1 MKRKLLFYSDCPL
14 FAGCEIVIK
23 NLISSENL
31 NDEYRLFFMFRKSEK
46 YLEDLKK
53 INFKSSIVKIPL
65 KLFSFDSL
73 YFKFVDSKRLSIILS
88 KILLKV
94 VEVIF
99 LFNLF
104 NFIFLYIN
112 IKKINPDVV
121 HINNG
126 GYPGAKSANLLAIV
140 CKLQNIKAIYTV
152 NNIALNRNKIFYFF
166 SYISDLAVSNS
177 VRYFTTSSKYATNK
191 LKKRIKNKN
200 IYPIVNS
207 VDDYNIKKINLN
219 KYKKNKNTKIIITAG
234 LLVERKGFESLLS
247 SIIIV
252 KEKYDNF
259 YLLICGEGSESIK
272 LNNFIDENRLTNYV
286 KIIGYKSNLLEYIN
300 ASDFFILPSIRNED
314 SPYVIIEALMLAK
327 PIISTIV
334 AGIPEM
340 IINKKNGYLIKPN
353 SVNELA
359 NSIYKILNL
368 NKKQVKIF
376 SKNSR
381 MIFLNKFSLRDSID
395 KYIGLYKN

>member
-1 MKRKLLFYSDCPL
+1 M
-14 FAGCEIVIK
+14 
-23 NLISSENL
+23 
-31 NDEYRLFFMFRKSEK
+31 
-46 YLEDLKK
+46 
-53 INFKSSIVKIPL
+53 
-65 KLFSFDSL
+65 
-73 YFKFVDSKRLSIILS
+73 
-88 KILLKV
+88 
-94 VEVIF
+94 
-99 LFNLF
+99 
-104 NFIFLYIN
+104 
-112 IKKINPDVV
+112 
-121 HINNG
+121 
-126 GYPGAKSANLLAIV
+126 

-191 LKKRIKNKN
+191 LKKKIKNKN